1 MIFHWGSIPNATNHK
16 IFRVI
21 LLSLLLIVNNIT
33 ISMLARIK
41 ELTQQLNQHNYN
53 YYVLDNPTIS
63 DYEFDRMLEE
73 LMALE
78 KEYPEFMQPD
88 SPTQRVGGEV
98 TKQFTTV
105 THVFPML
112 SLGNTYSIEEVT
124 EFDRRVQNALLQ
136 KTEYVCELKYD
147 GVAISLVYEKGRLLR
162 AVTRGD
168 GVQGDDVTQNV
179 KTIKSIPLKLF
190 GDYPDFLEVR
200 GEIILTHNAFE
211 RLNAERDDI
220 GEPPF
225 ANPRNAASGSLKLQ
239 DSSEVAK
246 RGLDCRLYLVLGENL
261 PFKTHY
267 ESFTKLKE
275 WGFKIPEILQKCN
288 SIEEI
293 RRFINHWDTE
303 REQLPFDI
311 DGVVIK
317 VNDIIQQQQ
326 LGATAK
332 SPRWAIAYKFK
343 AKRVATQLLSI
354 DFQVGRTGVV
364 TPVANLQPVL
374 LAGTVVK
381 RASLHNNDI
390 IQQLDIHEN
399 DWLYVEKGGEIIPKI
414 VGVELSKRSETAT
427 KASFITHCPYCNTL
441 LIRKEGEVGIYCPNE
456 WSCPPQVKGKLEHFI
471 SRKAMNIDSLGEG
484 KIEMLFDNGLVKSSA
499 DFYKLK
505 FNDLLG
511 LEKRITSEENPERI
525 VSFREKT
532 VENMLAGV
540 EQSKD
545 VPFERVLF
553 AIGIRYVG
561 ETTAKKLARYFKTI
575 DAIANAS
582 KEELK
587 AVDDV
592 GEQVAESIVQ
602 FFNTVE
608 NLENI
613 VKLREAGVQFQVNE
627 TEQQLLSKTL
637 AGKTIVVSGVFS
649 IPRDAMKQKIELHGG
664 KNVSSISNSTDFVV
678 AGDNMGPEKRKKAE
692 KLGIPVLSEIEFENM
707 LAANNYELLI
717 TN

>member
-1 MIFHWGSIPNATNHK
+1 
-16 IFRVI
+16 
-21 LLSLLLIVNNIT
+21 
-33 ISMLARIK
+33 MLDRIK
-41 ELTQQLNQHNYN
+41 ELTNQLNLHNYN

-63 DYEFDRMLEE
+63 DFEFDKLLDE
-73 LMALE
+73 LIYLE
-78 KEYPEFMQPD
+78 KEYPEFIQPD
-88 SPTQRVGGEV
+88 TPSQRVGGEII
-98 TKQFTTV
+98 KQFSTV
-105 THVFPML
+105 LHVFPML
-112 SLGNTYSIEEVT
+112 SLGNTYSIEEIE
-124 EFDRRVQNALLQ
+124 EFDKRVQNTLFQ
-136 KTEYVCELKYD
+136 KVEYVCELKYD
-147 GVAISLVYEKGRLLR
+147 GVAISLVYDKGRLLR

-168 GVQGDDVTQNV
+168 GIQGDDVTQNV
-179 KTIKSIPLKLF
+179 KTIRSIPLKLF
-190 GDYPDFLEVR
+190 GDFPDFLEVR
-200 GEIILTHNAFE
+200 GEIVLLHKAFKK
-211 RLNAERDDI
+211 LNEDREDI
-220 GEPPF
+220 GEQPF

-246 RGLDCRLYLVLGENL
+246 RGLDCRLYLTLGENL
-261 PFKTHY
+261 PFKTHF
-267 ESFTKLKE
+267 ESFAKLKE
-275 WGFKIPEILQKCN
+275 WGFKTPEIVQKCN

-293 RRFINHWDTE
+293 MEFISKWDTE

-317 VNDIIQQQQ
+317 VNDHFQQQQ

-343 AKRVATQLLSI
+343 AQRVATKLLSI

-390 IQQLDIHEN
+390 IQQFDIHKN

-414 VGVELSKRSETAT
+414 VGVELSKRQEAAQ
-427 KASFITHCPYCNTL
+427 KEQFISHCPFCNTL
-441 LIRKEGEVGIYCPNE
+441 LIKKEGETAIYCPNE
-456 WSCPPQVKGKLEHFI
+456 WGCPPQVKGKLEHFI

-484 KIEMLFDNGLVKSSA
+484 KIEMLFDSGWVKLSA

-505 FNDLLG
+505 PENLLG
-511 LEKRITSEENPERI
+511 LEKRIVGEDHTDRL

-532 VENMLAGV
+532 VENMLAGI
-540 EQSKD
+540 EQSKK
-545 VPFERVLF
+545 VSFERVLF

-561 ETTAKKLARYFKTI
+561 ETTAKKLARYFKNI
-575 DAIANAS
+575 DALAGAT

-587 AVDDV
+587 NVDDV

-613 VKLREAGVQFQVNE
+613 VRLREARVQFALNE
-627 TEQQLLSKTL
+627 ENCTL
-637 AGKTIVVSGVFS
+637 ISNVLEGKSMVVSGVFS
-649 IPRDAMKQKIELHGG
+649 ISRDAMKQKIEQHGG
-664 KNVSSISNSTDFVV
+664 KNVSSISKNTDYVV
-678 AGDNMGPEKRKKAE
+678 AGENMGPEKRKKAE
-692 KLGIPVLSEIEFENM
+692 KLGVPILSEEEFEKM
-707 LAANNYELLI
+707 VKGS
-717 TN
+717 

>member
-1 MIFHWGSIPNATNHK
+1 
-16 IFRVI
+16 
-21 LLSLLLIVNNIT
+21 
-33 ISMLARIK
+33 MLARIK
-41 ELTQQLNQHNYN
+41 ELTHQLNRHNYN
-53 YYVLDNPTIS
+53 YYVLDNPIIS
-63 DYEFDRMLEE
+63 DYQFDILLEE
-73 LMALE
+73 LAQLE
-78 KEYPEFMQPD
+78 KEYPQFIQPD
-88 SPTQRVGGEV
+88 SPTQRVGGAV

-105 THVFPML
+105 PHLFPML
-112 SLGNTYSIEEVT
+112 SLGNTYSIEEVA
-124 EFDRRVQNALLQ
+124 EFDRRVQNALFQ
-136 KTEYVCELKYD
+136 KAEYVCELKYD
-147 GVAISLVYEKGRLLR
+147 GVAISLVYENGKLIR

-179 KTIKSIPLKLF
+179 KTIKAIPLELF
-190 GDYPDFLEVR
+190 GNYPNLLEVR
-200 GEIILTHNAFE
+200 GEIILPHKSFE
-211 RLNAERDDI
+211 KLNNEREDI
-220 GEPPF
+220 GEQPF

-246 RGLDCRLYLVLGENL
+246 RGLDCRLYLTLGENL
-261 PFKTHY
+261 PFTTHF
-267 ESFTKLKE
+267 ESFIKLKE
-275 WGFKIPEILQKCN
+275 WGFKTPESVKKCS

-293 RRFINHWDTE
+293 MGFISQWGTE

-317 VNDIIQQQQ
+317 VNDLFQQQQ

-343 AKRVATQLLSI
+343 AQRVATKLLNI

-381 RASLHNNDI
+381 RASLHNYDI
-390 IQQLDIHEN
+390 IQQFDIHKN

-414 VGVELSKRSETAT
+414 VGVDLSKRPDTAQ
-427 KASFITHCPYCNTL
+427 KNQFISHCPFCNTL
-441 LIRKEGEVGIYCPNE
+441 LIKKEGEAATYCPNE
-456 WSCPPQVKGKLEHFI
+456 WGCPPQVKGKLEHFI

-484 KIEMLFDNGLVKSSA
+484 KIEMLFDSGLVKLSA

-505 FNDLLG
+505 SENLLG
-511 LEKRITSEENPERI
+511 LEKRIVGEDNTERL

-532 VENMLAGV
+532 VENMLAGI
-540 EQSKD
+540 EHSKG
-545 VPFERVLF
+545 VSFERVLF

-561 ETTAKKLARYFKTI
+561 ETTAKKLARYFKNI
-575 DAIANAS
+575 DDLAGAT

-587 AVDDV
+587 NVDDV

-613 VKLREAGVQFQVNE
+613 VRLRETGVQFALNE
-627 TEQQLLSKTL
+627 ENSNLISNLLE
-637 AGKTIVVSGVFS
+637 GKNMVVSGVFS
-649 IPRDAMKQKIELHGG
+649 ISRDAMKQKIEQHGG
-664 KNVSSISNSTDFVV
+664 KNVSSISKNTDYVV
-678 AGDNMGPEKRKKAE
+678 AGENMGPEKRKKAE
-692 KLGIPVLSEIEFENM
+692 KLGVPILNEEEFEKM
-707 LAANNYELLI
+707 VI
-717 TN
+717 TNLTPRSSAYLLHPSI

>member
-1 MIFHWGSIPNATNHK
+1 MFN
-16 IFRVI
+16 
-21 LLSLLLIVNNIT
+21 
-33 ISMLARIK
+33 RIK
-41 ELTQQLNQHNYN
+41 ELTAQLNQHNYN
-53 YYVLDNPTIS
+53 YYILDNPTIS
-63 DYEFDRMLEE
+63 DYEFDKLLEE
-73 LMALE
+73 LTRLE
-78 KEYPEFMQPD
+78 QEYPQFAQPD
-88 SPTQRVGGEV
+88 SPTQRVGGEI
-98 TKQFTTV
+98 TKQFVTV
-105 THVFPML
+105 PHVFPML
-112 SLGNTYSIEEVT
+112 SLGNTYSIEEIS
-124 EFDRRVQNALLQ
+124 EFDKRVQNALLQ
-136 KTEYVCELKYD
+136 KAEYVCELKYD

-200 GEIILTHNAFE
+200 GEIVLPHKAFE
-211 RLNAERDDI
+211 KLNLEREDI
-220 GEPPF
+220 GEQPF

-246 RGLDCRLYLVLGENL
+246 RGLDCRLYLVLGESL
-261 PFKTHY
+261 PFKTHF

-275 WGFKIPEILQKCN
+275 WGFKTPETVQKCS

-293 RRFINHWDTE
+293 RSFISQWDKE
-303 REQLPFDI
+303 REQLSFDI

-317 VNDIIQQQQ
+317 VNDILQQQQ

-332 SPRWAIAYKFK
+332 NPRWAIAYKFK
-343 AKRVATQLLSI
+343 AQRVATKLLSV
-354 DFQVGRTGVV
+354 DFQIGRTGVV

-381 RASLHNNDI
+381 RASLHNYDI

-414 VGVELSKRSETAT
+414 VGVELSKRQEYTE
-427 KASFITHCPYCNTL
+427 KVSFISHCPFCNSL
-441 LIRKEGEVGIYCPNE
+441 LIKKEGEAATYCPNE
-456 WSCPPQVKGKLEHFI
+456 SGCPPQMKGKLEHFI

-484 KIEMLFDNGLVKSSA
+484 KIEMLFDNGLVKTSA
-499 DFYKLK
+499 DFYHLK
-505 FNDLLG
+505 TESLLG
-511 LEKRITSEENPERI
+511 LEKKIVGDDSTERI
-525 VSFREKT
+525 ISFREKT
-532 VENMLAGV
+532 VENMLAGI
-540 EQSKD
+540 EQSKE

-561 ETTAKKLARYFKTI
+561 ETTAKKVASYFKTI

-608 NLENI
+608 NLETI
-613 VKLREAGVQFQVNE
+613 IKLRETGVQLELNE
-627 TEQQLLSKTL
+627 EDHQLLSHVL
-637 AGKTIVVSGVFS
+637 EGKSIVVSGVFS
-649 IPRDAMKQKIELHGG
+649 ISRDAMKQKIELHGG
-664 KNVSSISNSTDFVV
+664 KNVSSISKNTNFVI
-678 AGDNMGPEKRKKAE
+678 AGENMGPEKRKKAE
-692 KLGIPVLSEIEFENM
+692 KLGVQILSEIEFEN
-707 LAANNYELLI
+707 I
-717 TN
+717 IK

>member
-1 MIFHWGSIPNATNHK
+1 
-16 IFRVI
+16 
-21 LLSLLLIVNNIT
+21 
-33 ISMLARIK
+33 MLDRIK
-41 ELTQQLNQHNYN
+41 TLTEQLNRHNYN

-63 DYEFDRMLEE
+63 DYDFDKLLEE
-73 LMALE
+73 LTHLE
-78 KEYPEFMQPD
+78 AAYPDFVQPD

-98 TKQFTTV
+98 TKQFATV
-105 THVFPML
+105 AHVFPML
-112 SLGNTYSIEEVT
+112 SLANTYSIEEVE
-124 EFDRRVQNALLQ
+124 EFDKRVQNGLLQ
-136 KTEYVCELKYD
+136 KVEYVCELKYD
-147 GVAISLVYEKGRLLR
+147 GVAISLVYEKGSLLR

-168 GVQGDDVTQNV
+168 GIQGDDVTQNV
-179 KTIKSIPLKLF
+179 KTIKAIPLKLF

-200 GEIILTHNAFE
+200 GEILLPHQAFE
-211 RLNAERDDI
+211 KLNAEREDI
-220 GEPPF
+220 GEQPF

-239 DSSEVAK
+239 NSSETAK
-246 RGLDCRLYLVLGENL
+246 RGLDCRLYNVSGENL
-261 PFKTHY
+261 PFKTHF
-267 ESFTKLKE
+267 ESFAKLKE
-275 WGFKIPEILQKCN
+275 WGFKTPDVLQKCN
-288 SIEEI
+288 SIEDI
-293 RRFINHWDTE
+293 KAFITRWDIE

-317 VNDIIQQQQ
+317 VNDTFQQQQ

-343 AKRVATQLLSI
+343 AKRALTPLLRV

-390 IQQLDIHEN
+390 IQQFDIHEN

-414 VGVELSKRSETAT
+414 VGVELTKRLSTAQKIT
-427 KASFITHCPYCNTL
+427 FIAHCPFCNAQL
-441 LIRKEGEVGIYCPNE
+441 VKKEGEAAFYCPNE
-456 WSCPPQVKGKLEHFI
+456 WGCPPQLKGKLEHFI

-484 KIEMLFDNGLVKSSA
+484 KIEVLFDNELVRSSA
-499 DFYKLK
+499 DFYALNFK
-505 FNDLLG
+505 NLLG
-511 LEKRITSEENPERI
+511 LEKRITNEDNTERI
-525 VSFREKT
+525 ISFREKT
-532 VENMLAGV
+532 VENMLAGI
-540 EQSKD
+540 EQSKK
-545 VPFERVLF
+545 VSFERVLF
-553 AIGIRYVG
+553 AVGIRYVG
-561 ETTAKKLARYFKTI
+561 ETTAKKLARYFKNI
-575 DAIANAS
+575 DALASAS

-613 VKLREAGVQFQVNE
+613 VRLREAGVQFEVNAEE
-627 TEQQLLSKTL
+627 TQTLSHIL
-637 AGKTIVVSGVFS
+637 DGKTIVVSGVFS

-664 KNVSSISNSTDFVV
+664 KNASSISKSTDFVV

-692 KLGIPVLSEIEFENM
+692 KLGVAILSEMEFEEI
-707 LAANNYELLI
+707 LK
-717 TN
+717 

>member
-1 MIFHWGSIPNATNHK
+1 
-16 IFRVI
+16 
-21 LLSLLLIVNNIT
+21 
-33 ISMLARIK
+33 MLDRIK
-41 ELTQQLNQHNYN
+41 ELTNQLNLHNYN

-63 DYEFDRMLEE
+63 DYQFDKLLEE
-73 LMALE
+73 LTQLE
-78 KEYPEFMQPD
+78 KEYPQFIQPD
-88 SPTQRVGGEV
+88 SPTQRVGGTV

-105 THVFPML
+105 PHVFPML
-112 SLGNTYSIEEVT
+112 SLGNTYSIEEVA

-136 KTEYVCELKYD
+136 KAEYVCELKYD
-147 GVAISLVYEKGRLLR
+147 GVAISLVYENGKLLR

-168 GVQGDDVTQNV
+168 GIQGDDVTQNV
-179 KTIKSIPLKLF
+179 KTIKAIPLKLF
-190 GDYPDFLEVR
+190 GDYPDLLEVR
-200 GEIILTHNAFE
+200 GEIILPHKSFE
-211 RLNAERDDI
+211 KLNIEREDI
-220 GEPPF
+220 GEQPF

-246 RGLDCRLYLVLGENL
+246 RGLDCRLYLALGENL
-261 PFKTHY
+261 PFTTHF
-267 ESFTKLKE
+267 ESFIKLKE
-275 WGFKIPEILQKCN
+275 WGFKTPESVKKCS

-293 RRFINHWDTE
+293 MGFISQWGTE

-317 VNDIIQQQQ
+317 VNDLFQQQQ

-343 AKRVATQLLSI
+343 AQRVATKLLSI

-390 IQQLDIHEN
+390 IQQFDIHKN

-414 VGVELSKRSETAT
+414 VGVELSIRQEAAQKEQ
-427 KASFITHCPYCNTL
+427 FISHCPFCNTL
-441 LIRKEGEVGIYCPNE
+441 LIKKEGEAATYCPNE
-456 WSCPPQVKGKLEHFI
+456 WGCPPQVKGKLEHFI

-484 KIEMLFDNGLVKSSA
+484 KIEMLFDSGWVKLSA

-505 FNDLLG
+505 PENLLG
-511 LEKRITSEENPERI
+511 LEKRIVGEDNMERL

-532 VENMLAGV
+532 VENMLAGI
-540 EQSKD
+540 EQSKE
-545 VPFERVLF
+545 VSFERVLF

-561 ETTAKKLARYFKTI
+561 ETTAKKLARYFKNI
-575 DAIANAS
+575 DALAGAT

-587 AVDDV
+587 NVEDV

-613 VKLREAGVQFQVNE
+613 VRLCEAGVQFALNE
-627 TEQQLLSKTL
+627 ENSNLISNVLE
-637 AGKTIVVSGVFS
+637 GKSMVVSGVFS
-649 IPRDAMKQKIELHGG
+649 ISRDAMKQKIEQHGG
-664 KNVSSISNSTDFVV
+664 KNVSSISKNTDYVV
-678 AGDNMGPEKRKKAE
+678 AGENMGPEKRKKAE
-692 KLGIPVLSEIEFENM
+692 KLGVPILSEEEFERM
-707 LAANNYELLI
+707 VKRF
-717 TN
+717 